1 MENQQLKVNTILYT
15 YYLEDICED
24 CSNEL
29 KDINVEL
36 KYEGYSSTRWQKEKI
51 KHCDCCE
58 NITYQFLKLKNLIK
72 NILDMQLK
80 KKIKKHH

>member
-1 MENQQLKVNTILYT
+1 MENKQLKVNTILYT

-36 KYEGYSSTRWQKEKI
+36 KYEGYSSTRWQKEKS
-51 KHCDCCE
+51 KHCDCCDKYHISIFIE
-58 NITYQFLKLKNLIK
+58 EFNKNP
-72 NILDMQLK
+72 
-80 KKIKKHH
+80 

>member
-1 MENQQLKVNTILYT
+1 MENQQLKINTILYA

-51 KHCDCCE
+51 KHCDCWDKYYISIFKIE
-58 NITYQFLKLKNLIK
+58 KFNKKYPGYAIK
-72 NILDMQLK
+72 
-80 KKIKKHH
+80 